1 VAFDARYVN
10 DRYHGIGRHAY
21 NLIRALSQLDPDRL
35 YIAYYHPGY
44 SNSRFDMHALQ
55 EESNIELR
63 PVSLSLHRPRE
74 QLVWPALLARARA
87 DLFHS
92 PYVTCPVASHT
103 RCVITIHDLT
113 LEQYPEYRP
122 REYLH
127 WLYRTAARLSVKRA
141 SLVLT
146 VSAFTGREVRAYYGA
161 DAARVRVTG
170 NAVDPSFH
178 REQDMDRLAAVRERY
193 GLPPR
198 FVLAVGVGRPHK
210 NLEVL
215 VAAFARLDPALAPA
229 LVLAGEVD
237 RRFPDGV
244 AACIDAAGLG
254 DRVLRPGIIRE
265 ADLRALYS
273 LADVF
278 AFPSLAEGFGLPPLE
293 AMACGTPV
301 VAANSPAVSETVGDA
316 ALLFDPRDPSGLTEQ
331 LSRALRDSQLRVSL
345 IRRGVER
352 AGGFTWERVAKQ
364 TLQAYASLESR

>member
-1 VAFDARYVN
+1 
-10 DRYHGIGRHAY
+10 
-21 NLIRALSQLDPDRL
+21 
-35 YIAYYHPGY
+35 
-44 SNSRFDMHALQ
+44 
-55 EESNIELR
+55 
-63 PVSLSLHRPRE
+63 
-74 QLVWPALLARARA
+74 
-87 DLFHS
+87 
-92 PYVTCPVASHT
+92 
-103 RCVITIHDLT
+103 VITIHDLT

>member
-1 VAFDARYVN
+1 
-10 DRYHGIGRHAY
+10 
-21 NLIRALSQLDPDRL
+21 LIRALSQLDPDRL